1 MQLED
6 YFDFLD
12 PTDIRLKGSRVGI
25 EHVLYEYIQ
34 RCQTPEQ
41 IAQRFDT
48 LTLEQVYA
56 TILYY
61 LHNKE
66 TVGKY
71 YADWIEWG
79 RTMREQQQV
88 SDLPFLRRMREAKD
102 RLRREQGMETKSV

>member
-6 YFDFLD
+6 FFDFLD

-61 LHNKE
+61 LHNRE
-66 TVGKY
+66 AVEKY
-71 YADWIEWG
+71 YNEWVEWG
-79 RTMREQQQV
+79 RSMRAAQEPI
-88 SDLPFLRRMREAKD
+88 SDDLRQ
-102 RLRREQGMETKSV
+102 RLRRAREQLSAEGQRQT